1 MFRCSDRHNS
11 CGLSDAS
18 TRLCVSRFV
27 KQTLVR
33 RTSSLVALGATLPG
47 VIVFTGIVAPLFAPT
62 TVQAQVP
69 LGVST
74 AVVLDFEVAPGL
86 DPVLGR
92 KAADA
97 VAVEMKS
104 SGDFDVVSRQRLEEI
119 VATVPGLRPPYTA
132 PTARRLGESLGAN
145 VVIIGRVVA
154 ADVSSQ
160 IAPAVPTTT
169 RNAAGSATFGTSVPP
184 GSTVRT
190 ARVQMELRQLEVR
203 TGDFTNGAQPQEI
216 TIDAFDELDDD
227 VLIDQSID
235 KAAYNAVR
243 QIRLYVPNEATI
255 LNNTAT
261 DVELNKG
268 FRDGVRVGQRYSVMR
283 DIYNTRRRINER
295 IKVAEIVISR
305 IDANQSTA
313 ILADGGAVG
322 VRTGDK
328 ARRIFA
334 EGIQFTEPRTDFSD
348 VRRNNTSTGT
358 TRANRT
364 PRRRNIQNGG

>member
-1 MFRCSDRHNS
+1 MFRCSSRHNFR
-11 CGLSDAS
+11 GLPDAF
-18 TRLCVSRFV
+18 SRF
-27 KQTLVR
+27 R
-33 RTSSLVALGATLPG
+33 MARTSSLMAALVASLPCVVVLGGL
-47 VIVFTGIVAPLFAPT
+47 VSPLVVPT
-62 TVQAQVP
+62 TLQAQTP
-69 LGVST
+69 LSVAT

-104 SGDFDVVSRQRLEEI
+104 SGDFDVVSRQRVEEI

-132 PTARRLGESLGAN
+132 STARRLGDSLGAN

-154 ADVSSQ
+154 ATVSSQ

-169 RNAAGSATFGTSVPP
+169 KTVANSATFGTSVPP
-184 GSTVRT
+184 GSNVRT

-203 TGDFTNGAQPQEI
+203 TGDFTNGAQPSEI
-216 TIDAFDELDDD
+216 TTDAFDELDDD

-235 KAAYNAVR
+235 KAAYNAIR

-255 LNNTAT
+255 MNNTAT

-268 FRDGVRVGQRYSVMR
+268 YRDGVRVGQRYSVMR
-283 DIYNTRRRINER
+283 DIYNSRRRIVER
-295 IKVAEIVISR
+295 IKVAEISISR
-305 IDANQSTA
+305 LDANQSTA
-313 ILADGGAVG
+313 TLSDGGAVG

-334 EGIQFTEPRTDFSD
+334 EGIQFTEPRTDLPASRGIKSREKSREKK
-348 VRRNNTSTGT
+348 RRS
-358 TRANRT
+358 
-364 PRRRNIQNGG
+364 IQNGG